1 MRAAHH
7 INFRHAHLLAL
18 MACSAPPGT
27 GPDGGSDAGRVEP
40 PPVTTLPDVAGM
52 AGQTFDVQNHLQ
64 GRLVQTSFFYVN
76 GKQRL
81 CNDFPNAKLTQAE
94 TAVACG
100 QVPYHT
106 AARRLESSR
115 DSDDRTGQRCS
126 LENSPCVD
134 ERDWDNVGFEANVG
148 APSDFDAAPC
158 YGAP

>member
-18 MACSAPPGT
+18 MACSAPPGP
-27 GPDGGSDAGRVEP
+27 GPDGGSD
-40 PPVTTLPDVAGM
+40 AGM
-52 AGQTFDVQNHLQ
+52 AGQTFDVQNHFQ